1 MIPRPRAFRIA
12 ATPPGA
18 VRLTAGEEPSEP
30 ARLVETDA
38 TATAPATQ
46 AEIREMLRGYL
57 RAFNRHDSLALASH
71 WSGSG
76 ENVDLDTGE
85 VTVGRDAV
93 HDVFAALFQ
102 HDESATIDIEVKGI
116 RALRDDVAVVDGV
129 SLISFADGTPASS
142 RFSAVVVKEDGRWV
156 LESVR
161 EAALP
166 SPATAAS
173 PLDDL
178 AWLVGAWEDVDA
190 GVAASTHCTW
200 SSGRGFLIRSHA
212 VAADADT
219 SERPGAAGVPAL
231 LRDDTA
237 GRREVTEIV
246 GWDPQRAA
254 LRSWVFTSSGRFA
267 EGTWTRDGDTWNV
280 HLVGLGDDAGRECTY
295 TLVPLG
301 ADEVSIRCA
310 VAAGGS
316 EGLVAAFLPACD
328 FIRVG
333 RSPAP

>member
-1 MIPRPRAFRIA
+1 
-12 ATPPGA
+12 
-18 VRLTAGEEPSEP
+18 
-30 ARLVETDA
+30 
-38 TATAPATQ
+38 
-46 AEIREMLRGYL
+46 
-57 RAFNRHDSLALASH
+57 
-71 WSGSG
+71 
-76 ENVDLDTGE
+76 

-116 RALRDDVAVVDGV
+116 RTLRDDVAVVDGV

-200 SSGRGFLIRSHA
+200 SSGRRRCCA
-212 VAADADT
+212 
-219 SERPGAAGVPAL
+219 
-231 LRDDTA
+231 TA
-237 GRREVTEIV
+237 RC
-246 GWDPQRAA
+246 
-254 LRSWVFTSSGRFA
+254 SS
-267 EGTWTRDGDTWNV
+267 
-280 HLVGLGDDAGRECTY
+280 
-295 TLVPLG
+295 P
-301 ADEVSIRCA
+301 
-310 VAAGGS
+310 
-316 EGLVAAFLPACD
+316 
-328 FIRVG
+328 
-333 RSPAP
+333 